1 MTPIVNGLEAEYGER
16 IAFQHLDV
24 DEPEGRL
31 AARAYQVR
39 GHPTIIMI
47 DPQGDILWKR
57 PGVLSREEIVNA
69 VETAIGP

>member
-1 MTPIVNGLEAEYGER
+1 MTPIVNGLEAEYGEQ

-31 AARAYQVR
+31 ATRAYQAR
-39 GHPTIIMI
+39 GHPTIVII

-57 PGVLSREEIVNA
+57 PGVLSRADIV
-69 VETAIGP
+69 EAIEP